1 MPDVKKTIL
10 SIDDDITILNAIRT
24 ILEGTYEV
32 SLAKNTGI
40 AQTILNTTRVD
51 LILLDMNMPGTGLP
65 SVGECKEKDC
75 TTPQNAACTSGMD
88 FLEFVRNDDS
98 HYRIPVII
106 VSSQG
111 TPDVIKEI
119 KKRGAVDFVVKPIS
133 PNILLEKIH
142 SNLKTG
148 NVKISRDY
156 IEGKLK
162 RLIAACNTGKSS
174 QVEKIVNGLQRVHCE
189 QKIDAKIAEI
199 CKYAKDMEY
208 NLVEEKAGALIAEMS
223 ELPE

>member
-1 MPDVKKTIL
+1 
-10 SIDDDITILNAIRT
+10 
-24 ILEGTYEV
+24 LEGTYEV

-51 LILLDMNMPGTGLP
+51 LILLDMNMPGT
-65 SVGECKEKDC
+65 
-75 TTPQNAACTSGMD
+75 SGMD

-111 TPDVIKEI
+111 TPDVIMEI
-119 KKRGAVDFVVKPIS
+119 KKRGAVDFVVKPVS

-162 RLIAACNTGKSS
+162 RLIAACNTGKST

-208 NLVEEKAGALIAEMS
+208 NLAEEKAGALIAEMS